1 MATTSNQQ
9 WNDRP
14 LKILVVDDDEL
25 FLDYITWEL
34 EALSCSVAA
43 ATDATQALALL
54 DVQTF
59 DMFITDW
66 QMPGMD
72 GIALVQRV
80 RSLHS
85 QDRFLHVVMTTARGD
100 SETVRAALDAGVDD
114 FLFKPLDRLQLELA
128 MASARRNVL
137 LHHRLQRRNHHLAA
151 AHRRTRDAYRRVQ
164 ADLDAAAA
172 LHRRLL
178 PERNVSDGLR
188 LAWAYRPA
196 QHISGDT
203 IGVLPLRNGARLFF
217 LADVQGHGVPAAL
230 ASFHIHHRLT
240 QLAPDSPDAMVRAIV
255 DLNREIAS
263 QNSESYATLICGLL
277 FPHSREGWIIRA
289 GHPPPLLVQPGRIEA
304 LAVPGAFPLGWFTD
318 AEYEPSHFVLP
329 PNARLVLYSDG
340 VTECSDRDGNALEME
355 GLCDLLAVAVNE
367 PIATMVRTV
376 EAALSAR
383 RGRSGFEDD
392 ISLLALE
399 MIEGVKTGD
408 SD

>member
-1 MATTSNQQ
+1 M
-9 WNDRP
+9 DRP
-14 LKILVVDDDEL
+14 LNILVVDDDDL

-34 EALSCSVAA
+34 ETLNCSVTGVPDAA
-43 ATDATQALALL
+43 QALALL
-54 DVQTF
+54 DIQLF

-100 SETVRAALDAGVDD
+100 SETVRAALEAGVDD

-128 MASARRNVL
+128 MASARRNVM

-151 AHRRTRDAYRRVQ
+151 AHTRTRNAYRRVQ
-164 ADLDAAAA
+164 GDLDAAAA

-178 PERNVSDGLR
+178 PEWEMADGLR
-188 LAWAYRPA
+188 VAWAYRPA

-203 IGVLPLRNGARLFF
+203 IGVLPLRNCGRLFF

-230 ASFHIHHRLT
+230 ASFHIHHRLA
-240 QLAPDSPDAMVRAIV
+240 QLAPDSPAAMARAIV

-289 GHPPPLLVQPGRIEA
+289 GHPPPLLLQPGRIKA
-304 LAVPGAFPLGWFTD
+304 MAVPGAFPLGWFDD
-318 AEYEPSHFVLP
+318 AEFEPSHFVLP
-329 PNARLVLYSDG
+329 PQARLVLYSDG
-340 VTECSDRDGNALEME
+340 VTECCDRDGSALELE
-355 GLCDLLAVAVNE
+355 GLCDLLAMAADE
-367 PIATMVRTV
+367 PIATIVRSV
-376 EAALSAR
+376 EAKLSAR
-383 RGRSGFEDD
+383 RGRAGFEDD

-399 MIEGVKTGD
+399 IIEGVETGD
-408 SD
+408 GD